1 MKVFNSFLYL
11 SFHHVLVSLLSVDF
25 GPAGG
30 DLFPFSFS
38 KLNFCLELEKE
49 MVAKDS
55 NCLAVMD
62 CGQMSSIS
70 KEQWGCNFLY
80 FLVDEVNF
88 VRESG
93 LSEGGDVGQVM
104 DYDFI
109 LILPLHHN

>member
-1 MKVFNSFLYL
+1 MS
-11 SFHHVLVSLLSVDF
+11 
-25 GPAGG
+25 
-30 DLFPFSFS
+30 SFS

-93 LSEGGDVGQVM
+93 LYKGGDVGQVM